1 MVTMSKES
9 VLAHIMVDNAD
20 EIFLSAEKDFPLGE
34 GQIYRII
41 DGKYVNAYFN
51 NKKLICSSNDMIVG
65 RRTDGSKQ
73 KCETCVDKDVCTT
86 SCRLIL
92 TNLVYGHIYY
102 LNIPHAA
109 QVSLSH
115 YVEGLLLNDLDAP
128 DVITKVMRIKNG
140 KFTAYTFELVDKWF
154 TEEELNII
162 MPIIKS
168 YLFTADDDKEDFDIP
183 TMLKLSGINEKRSEL
198 IQLLMGYKHG

>member
-1 MVTMSKES
+1 MTKES
-9 VLAHIMVDNAD
+9 VLAHIMVDD
-20 EIFLSAEKDFPLGE
+20 VEEVFLSAEKDFPVGE
-34 GQIYRII
+34 SRLYRII
-41 DGKYVNAYFN
+41 DGKYVNVYFN
-51 NKKLICSSNDMIVG
+51 NKKLVCSSNDMIVG
-65 RRTDGSKQ
+65 RRTDGVKQ
-73 KCETCVDKDVCTT
+73 KCETCTDKDVCTT

-92 TNLVYGHIYY
+92 TNLSYGHVYY
-102 LNIPHAA
+102 LNIPHLA

-128 DVITKVMRIKNG
+128 DVITRIMRVKNG

-154 TEEELNII
+154 TEEELNTI

-168 YLFTADDDKEDFDIP
+168 YLFASDDDKEDFDIP
-183 TMLKLSGINEKRSEL
+183 MMLKLSGIDEKRSEI